1 MLIPLAIEYTFW
13 DERLPETL
21 LRCGEPVKFATG
33 TSADAATQ
41 ELERA
46 LTATMQEL
54 KAAAMARD
62 ARAFEVLLS
71 GGRGTGGFYALGRRL
86 RAIFTGKRG
95 RVDHTE
101 RGEPNERGE

>member
-1 MLIPLAIEYTFW
+1 
-13 DERLPETL
+13 
-21 LRCGEPVKFATG
+21 LRCGEPVKLATG
-33 TSADAATQ
+33 TSADATTAELQQALAT
-41 ELERA
+41 
-46 LTATMQEL
+46 TMQEL